1 MGGGGGGGFQHWV
14 VFGTPNFLS
23 VDSSTDTRPCCWGCC
38 AEPGLLVIPYFK
50 SHTNMSKV
58 SLDLQATEGLGFLIH
73 VVVHLSWLIHEK
85 EPTWLN
91 LGLLRAEV
99 FTQQPEH
106 PEQAC
111 LEEWGTKAWAKGG
124 LDLEADT
131 LTGRLK
137 QIVLG
142 SKHIVLLLLACVLPR
157 GICSL

>member
-1 MGGGGGGGFQHWV
+1 
-14 VFGTPNFLS
+14 
-23 VDSSTDTRPCCWGCC
+23 
-38 AEPGLLVIPYFK
+38 
-50 SHTNMSKV
+50 MSKV

-111 LEEWGTKAWAKGG
+111 LEE
-124 LDLEADT
+124 
-131 LTGRLK
+131 
-137 QIVLG
+137 
-142 SKHIVLLLLACVLPR
+142 
-157 GICSL
+157 